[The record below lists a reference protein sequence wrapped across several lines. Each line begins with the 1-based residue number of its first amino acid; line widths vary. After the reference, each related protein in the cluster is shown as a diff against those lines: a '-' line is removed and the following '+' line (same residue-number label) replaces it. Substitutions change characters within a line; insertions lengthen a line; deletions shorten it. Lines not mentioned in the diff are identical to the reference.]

1 MPRLSKS
8 KLTMAAHCPRKL
20 WLYTHHPAL
29 ATENPQLKRIAERG
43 TEFGDRCR
51 TLFPGGILIDTL
63 DSDEALRQT
72 RELMGSMNA
81 SNAKPLY
88 EAAFIY
94 KDVVVRVDI
103 MTPVANSGELAWKL
117 IEIKSGNSR
126 ETNGRLKHKYILD
139 AAIQHYVVTNC
150 DIPVLETHLGTPNPH
165 FIYASIDSI
174 DGLLVTEKINSVID
188 PLLSGIAPLIELAS
202 PLVDSSHAPAASI
215 NSHCSGCDF
224 VKHCTNA
231 ELAPDEQ
238 FRVPTWF
245 LASSPNAVR
254 VQSLM
259 PISRNL
265 ADVPEAKLTA
275 PMHKAMRR
283 IALGEINT
291 YIDPD
296 LRAFLDKQP
305 PVRWFID
312 FEFMGSPLPLWQG
325 TSPNQVI
332 PFQFSMHKW
341 QAGSINTVTHS
352 EFISDTLD
360 DPRPSMIKHL
370 IAAYDESGPVY
381 SWHGKAIEGPIL
393 ERLADLVS
401 GSDRK
406 ILLEMASHCKRDDLL
421 PHFKNHFYTLGMEGW
436 SLKQVAKHFLD
447 PNPYDILETQNGV
460 DAMNDYEKLIGTQD
474 LEIRAVIKKNLLDY
488 CAVDTYTLIAIWK
501 KLELTTLETTF

>member
-1 MPRLSKS
+1 MTRLSKS
-8 KLTMAAHCPRKL
+8 KLTMAAQCPRKL
-20 WLYTHHPAL
+20 WLYTHNRVV

-63 DSDEALRQT
+63 DSDEAVRRT
-72 RELMGSMNA
+72 RKLMDSMNA
-81 SNAKPLY
+81 FNARPIY

-103 MTPVANSGELAWKL
+103 MTPVVQGEELAWKL

-126 ETNGRLKHKYILD
+126 ESNGRLKHKYILD
-139 AAIQHYVVTNC
+139 AAIQQYVVTNC
-150 DIPVLETHLGTPNPH
+150 DIPVVETHLGTPNPD
-165 FIYASIDSI
+165 FVYQSMGSYE
-174 DGLLVTEKINSVID
+174 GVLVTEKINSVIE
-188 PLLSGIAPLIELAS
+188 PLLPSIPPLIGLAS
-202 PLVDSSHAPAASI
+202 PLVECSPAPAASI
-215 NSHCSGCDF
+215 NSHCSGCEF

-231 ELAPDEQ
+231 ELTPDEQ

-259 PISRNL
+259 PVSRNL
-265 ADVPEAKLTA
+265 ADIPEAKLTA

-283 IALGEINT
+283 IALGEMDT

-296 LRAFLDKQP
+296 LRVFLAEQP

-325 TSPNQVI
+325 TSPNHVI

-341 QAGSINTVTHS
+341 HAGVVDTITHS
-352 EFISDTLD
+352 EFISDTSE
-360 DPRPSMIKHL
+360 DPRPSLIKHL

-393 ERLADLVS
+393 ERLADLV
-401 GSDRK
+401 GGLERK
-406 ILLEMASHCKRDDLL
+406 ILLEMASNCKRDDLL
-421 PHFKNHFYTLGMEGW
+421 PHFNNHFYTLGMEGW
-436 SLKQVAKHFLD
+436 SLKQVAKHFLN

-460 DAMNDYEKLIGTQD
+460 DAMNDYEELLSAQD
-474 LEIRAVIKKNLLDY
+474 LEKRAVIKKNLLKY
-488 CAVDTYTLIAIWK
+488 CEVDTFTLIAIWK
-501 KLELTTLETTF
+501 KLEVTRTETTL